1 MINRGVNP
9 YITDHKGR
17 TQFDQWSLTHLSI
30 SEMAKS
36 VYFSIYPDESF
47 PQELQQ
53 AWYYSSGVFP
63 GNFDELI
70 GKGSEGHVVGGR
82 WMELDVAYKFVE
94 IKNQKFQKTVD
105 DGLKDLKR
113 RLTELD
119 ALKAV
124 QGSCILQDY
133 GHFRYV
139 K

>member
-1 MINRGVNP
+1 M
-9 YITDHKGR
+9 
-17 TQFDQWSLTHLSI
+17 
-30 SEMAKS
+30 
-36 VYFSIYPDESF
+36 
-47 PQELQQ
+47 
-53 AWYYSSGVFP
+53 
-63 GNFDELI
+63 I